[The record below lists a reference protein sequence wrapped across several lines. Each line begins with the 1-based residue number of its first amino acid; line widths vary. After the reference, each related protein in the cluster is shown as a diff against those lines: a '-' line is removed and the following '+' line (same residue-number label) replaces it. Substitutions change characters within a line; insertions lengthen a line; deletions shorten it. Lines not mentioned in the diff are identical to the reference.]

1 MGSKVASDGE
11 MGAAFLEGD
20 ISKSLAPRSLRKTFP
35 GLCDWQEAFKKIHIS
50 KGQRKNVL

>member
-35 GLCDWQEAFKKIHIS
+35 GLCDWQEAFKKIRIS